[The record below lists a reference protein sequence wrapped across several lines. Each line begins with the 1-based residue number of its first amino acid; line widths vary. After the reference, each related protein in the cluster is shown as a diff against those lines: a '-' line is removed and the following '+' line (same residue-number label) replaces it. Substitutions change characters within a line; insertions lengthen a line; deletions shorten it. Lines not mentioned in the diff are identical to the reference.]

1 MTTNVYRVT
10 GAVTTGAT
18 LEVGETPIH
27 FRFEV
32 RAFTFQEAQDKA
44 DKVLDESFN
53 DTMDYSELLI
63 EEI

>member
-18 LEVGETPIH
+18 LEIGETPMH

-44 DKVLDESFN
+44 DKVLDGSFQN
-53 DTMDYSELLI
+53 VVEYSELLI

>member
-1 MTTNVYRVT
+1 MKTNTYRVT
-10 GAVTTGAT
+10 GAVSTGAT
-18 LEVGETPIH
+18 LEVSETPMH

-44 DKVLDESFN
+44 DKILNESFN
-53 DTMDYSELLI
+53 DAMDYSELLI

>member
-1 MTTNVYRVT
+1 MKTNTYRVT

-18 LEVGETPIH
+18 LEVGETPMH

-32 RAFTFQEAQDKA
+32 RAFTFQEAQDKS
-44 DKVLDESFN
+44 DEILDGSFN
-53 DTMDYSELLI
+53 DNMDYSELLI